1 MKSNIRRLKKYD
13 GIETLLSKS
22 HNILTLSRLYSLEP
36 MVVGTPIT
44 ESISSYLTRLAQE
57 HCVTPQKLIMGEIA
71 PLIMGDKYR
80 SEMLAKNVSNLFGNS
95 DAKPAINGMRD
106 MTRSLVGALEQLTL
120 RQNLRYL
127 SCLTWKGI
135 VKERGL
141 FRQDKAWCPQCFE
154 ARRQEGKPIYEP
166 LLWSFRDVN
175 FCPQHNCQLI
185 DRCPDCNSPQKAIA
199 NSSRLG
205 FCSRCKSWLGNQSQQ
220 KIGDNTEEHLINIK
234 GICDLIAIT
243 PSLILPPNLPDL
255 MKKLQLIHFAFER
268 VVERDLTQF
277 IALGKIMEQLKI
289 TLTQH
294 KDKPLNLIKLLIPVC
309 DRAKISIA
317 QLLSQDVR
325 AVSTIL
331 FSNLKINFRVAP

>member
-1 MKSNIRRLKKYD
+1 MINHSDLGIYDRLTFPKSLK
-13 GIETLLSKS
+13 LPQR
-22 HNILTLSRLYSLEP
+22 SRLYSLEP
-36 MVVGTPIT
+36 IGLGTLLT
-44 ESISSYLTRLAQE
+44 ESLSSYVTRLAQE

-71 PLIMGDKYR
+71 PLILGDKYR
-80 SEMLAKNVSNLFGNS
+80 SEMLTKNVSTLFGNS

-106 MTRSLVGALEQLTL
+106 MTRSLVLALAKLTL
-120 RQNLRYL
+120 RQDLRYL

-135 VKERGL
+135 IKDRGL

-154 ARRQEGKPIYEP
+154 ARRQEGNPIYEP

-185 DRCPDCNSPQKAIA
+185 DRCPHCDSSQKAIA

-205 FCSRCKSWLGNQSQQ
+205 FCSRCKSWLGNQPQQ
-220 KIGDNTEEHLINIK
+220 ETGDNTEENLINIK
-234 GICDLIAIT
+234 GISDLIAIT

-255 MKKLQLIHFAFER
+255 MQKLQLIHFSFER
-268 VVERDLTQF
+268 VIERDLTQF

-294 KDKPLNLIKLLIPVC
+294 NDKPLNLIKLLIPVC
-309 DRAKISIA
+309 DRAKISIS
-317 QLLSQDVR
+317 QLLSQDIQALS
-325 AVSTIL
+325 AVV
-331 FSNLKINFRVAP
+331 FGNLKINYRL

>member
-1 MKSNIRRLKKYD
+1 MA
-13 GIETLLSKS
+13 TLLSKS
-22 HNILTLSRLYSLEP
+22 NNIPTLSRLYSLEP
-36 MVVGTPIT
+36 MVVGTPLT

-80 SEMLAKNVSNLFGNS
+80 SEILSKNVSTVFGNS

-106 MTRSLVGALEQLTL
+106 MTRSLVLALEKLTL
-120 RQNLRYL
+120 RQDLRYL
-127 SCLTWKGI
+127 SCSTWKGI
-135 VKERGL
+135 IKERGL

-154 ARRQEGKPIYEP
+154 ARRQEKKPIYEP

-185 DRCPDCNSPQKAIA
+185 DRCPDCNSAQKAIA
-199 NSSRLG
+199 NNSRLG
-205 FCSRCKSWLGNQSQQ
+205 FCSRCKSWLGNQPGQRINGIEDNSIHIQG
-220 KIGDNTEEHLINIK
+220 IG
-234 GICDLIAIT
+234 DLIAIT

-255 MKKLQLIHFAFER
+255 MKKLQLIHFSFER
-268 VVERDLTQF
+268 VVNRDLTQF

-294 KDKPLNLIKLLIPVC
+294 NDKPLNLTKLLIPVC
-309 DRAKISIA
+309 DHAQISLA

-325 AVSTIL
+325 ALSKIL
-331 FSNLKINFRVAP
+331 FSNFKLNYQL

>member
-1 MKSNIRRLKKYD
+1 MINHSDLGIYDRLTFPKSLK
-13 GIETLLSKS
+13 LPQR
-22 HNILTLSRLYSLEP
+22 SRLYSLEP
-36 MVVGTPIT
+36 IGLGTLLT
-44 ESISSYLTRLAQE
+44 ESLSSYVTRLAQE

-71 PLIMGDKYR
+71 PLILGDKYR
-80 SEMLAKNVSNLFGNS
+80 SEMLTKNVSTLFGNS

-106 MTRSLVGALEQLTL
+106 MTRSLVLALAKLTL
-120 RQNLRYL
+120 RQDLRYL

-135 VKERGL
+135 IKDRGL

-154 ARRQEGKPIYEP
+154 ARRQEGNPIYEP

-185 DRCPDCNSPQKAIA
+185 DRCPHCDSSQKAIA

-205 FCSRCKSWLGNQSQQ
+205 FCSRCKSWLGNQPQQ
-220 KIGDNTEEHLINIK
+220 ETGDNIQENLLNIK
-234 GICDLIAIT
+234 GIGDLIAIT

-255 MKKLQLIHFAFER
+255 MKKLQLIHFSFDR

-294 KDKPLNLIKLLIPVC
+294 NDKPLNLIKLLIPVC
-309 DRAKISIA
+309 DRAKISIS
-317 QLLSQDVR
+317 QLLSQDIQALS
-325 AVSTIL
+325 AVV
-331 FSNLKINFRVAP
+331 FGNLKINYRL